1 LLIEIGYHLKS
12 KKTIPISQK
21 KQYMKYLF
29 ASLLISLL
37 ISSNAPKPT
46 DIYDI
51 KVQDIIGNKVPMSR
65 YKGKVLLIVNVASK
79 CKYTYQY
86 DDLQALFDEYQDDD
100 FAVLAFPAN
109 NFKAQEPGSNEEI
122 NRFCTS
128 EYGVTFP
135 MFSKISVKGDEMH
148 PLYKFLT
155 NKEQNG
161 RLDAPINWNFQK
173 FLIDKKGRVIRSF
186 LPAER
191 VNDKKIKNAITK
203 QIKK

>member
-1 LLIEIGYHLKS
+1 MKILL
-12 KKTIPISQK
+12 TT
-21 KQYMKYLF
+21 
-29 ASLLISLL
+29 LLISLL
-37 ISSNAPKPT
+37 ISSSAPKPD

-51 KVQDIIGNKVPMSR
+51 KVQDIIGNNVPMSR

-79 CKYTYQY
+79 CRYTYQY
-86 DDLQALFDEYQDDD
+86 EDLQALFDEYQNDD

-109 NFKAQEPGSNEEI
+109 NFGAQEQGSNEEI

-135 MFSKISVKGDEMH
+135 MFSKISVKGEEMH
-148 PLYKFLT
+148 PLYEYLT

-173 FLIDKKGRVIRSF
+173 FLVDRNGKVIRSF

-191 VNDKKIKNAITK
+191 VNDKKIKRAIAR